1 MGSALKL
8 EVFTQPAAVSTATWM
23 TREQIE
29 EARQAAFEEGY
40 ASGWQDSADQLNIS
54 RRSADEAFEASL
66 QRLAFTHEEVRAEFM
81 TALQPLIMAMTSA
94 ILPTMAR
101 LGLPGTVADLIVES
115 AGRALD
121 APLVLSCHPDDHEAL
136 EAKLEGMTLPPLRIV
151 AETALAP
158 GQISLQWPDHECNV
172 DLERILESTR
182 QAVEAFFEARNEE
195 SSDD

>member
-8 EVFTQPAAVSTATWM
+8 EVFTQSAAVATATWV

-40 ASGWQDSADQLNIS
+40 ASGWQDSADQLNSS

-66 QRLAFTHEEVRAEFM
+66 QQLAFTHEEVRGEFM
-81 TALQPLIMAMTSA
+81 TAVQPLIMAMTSA

-101 LGLPGTVADLIVES
+101 HGLPGIIADLIVEN
-115 AGRALD
+115 AGRVLD
-121 APLVLSCHPDDHEAL
+121 APLVLTCHPDDHEAL
-136 EAKLEGMTLPPLRIV
+136 GAKLEGLKLPPLRIV
-151 AETALAP
+151 AESALAP
-158 GQISLQWPDHECNV
+158 GQVSLQWPDHACSV
-172 DLERILESTR
+172 DLERVLESTR
-182 QAVEAFFEARNEE
+182 HAVVAFFEARNEE